1 MDIILETNTEN
12 IIDNNYYCNYC
23 YKTYST
29 KTNLLNHQRTA
40 KFCIEGRNKT
50 ELTNFKT
57 FNCEKCNKSF
67 TRNDSLRKHNT
78 ICKVENKKN
87 DENVSIE
94 LLSKL
99 LDKTKIL
106 DNENFQ
112 LKNEIMLLNN
122 SLKFKDEQIKDL
134 NEKYNILLNKIIKS

>member
-1 MDIILETNTEN
+1 MKIHYKRRIFNKKFKDIKYSIKMNIIL
-12 IIDNNYYCNYC
+12 
-23 YKTYST
+23 
-29 KTNLLNHQRTA
+29 
-40 KFCIEGRNKT
+40 
-50 ELTNFKT
+50 
-57 FNCEKCNKSF
+57 
-67 TRNDSLRKHNT
+67 
-78 ICKVENKKN
+78 ENKKN

-94 LLSKL
+94 LLSRL